1 MPTSQMNV
9 RIDDDIR
16 IEGNLALEEVGWTP
30 SHAARALWGYAAR
43 NRQHPRKLR
52 EMVDLLEGPAESKK
66 KNPQPSEAVLRAARI
81 YDEFCDKV
89 GIDPLK
95 PREVPSY
102 EQLKEE
108 AFLER
113 WQERGLL

>member
-1 MPTSQMNV
+1 MPMSQMNV

-30 SHAARALWGYAAR
+30 SQAARALWSYAAR

-52 EMVDLLEGPAESKK
+52 EMMSSLEGSPGSEKEK
-66 KNPQPSEAVLRAARI
+66 PQPSEAVLRASRI

-89 GIDPLK
+89 GIDSSK
-95 PREVPSY
+95 PREALPY